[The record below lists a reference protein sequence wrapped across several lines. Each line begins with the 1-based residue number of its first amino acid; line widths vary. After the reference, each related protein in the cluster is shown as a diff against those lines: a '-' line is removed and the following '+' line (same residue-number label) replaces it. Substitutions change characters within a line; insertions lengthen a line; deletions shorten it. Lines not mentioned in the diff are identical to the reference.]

1 MHTSAKCQYKNK
13 NLPTFGIPTKLWLVF
28 LLKLH
33 KKEISFLKSMID
45 LLI

>member
-33 KKEISFLKSMID
+33 KKRDFISEIYD
-45 LLI
+45 